1 MPSGWQAS
9 RLGSGGDCNGSHV
22 CNSQL
27 FKLNALVFISW
38 KGVPGEMLP
47 GMKKATLCTCHIY
60 IPAPG
65 LQTHR
70 HGLPD
75 MQLKDLEFKVD
86 VS

>member
-1 MPSGWQAS
+1 
-9 RLGSGGDCNGSHV
+9 
-22 CNSQL
+22 
-27 FKLNALVFISW
+27 
-38 KGVPGEMLP
+38 MLP